1 MNRRLSVDAW
11 LDLSIR
17 MFTEEAG
24 AVSRIHALW
33 LCITHA
39 LITEH
44 SVQTGGDCEPNTRP
58 VEDRSMLY
66 GAGLLMLY
74 CRFTRHKEELNTVLS
89 LL

>member
-44 SVQTGGDCEPNTRP
+44 SVQTGGDCEPHTRP
-58 VEDRSMLY
+58 
-66 GAGLLMLY
+66 
-74 CRFTRHKEELNTVLS
+74 
-89 LL
+89 